1 MNNKSLKRWTFLD
14 TINAA
19 LLIVVVLFMLDFQNN
34 ATVSWILLAVFAF
47 WIVTVILRNVFI
59 SKVMKDPNHPMNPQ
73 QAEEKHNAKD

>member
-47 WIVTVILRNVFI
+47 WIVTVIVRNVFI
-59 SKVMKDPNHPMNPQ
+59 TKVQKDPDHPMHEQTQDNN
-73 QAEEKHNAKD
+73 NAKD